1 MSVEF
6 IPFSRQGRLEDGRA
20 FYLRAIDRSDRD
32 RLREELFLK
41 LGVQS
46 LRNRF
51 FAIKQD
57 LTPTELRYFCE
68 VDFVR
73 HVAIVAEV
81 ECEGYRRLVGVA
93 RFLREREADTNAEFA
108 ITVTD
113 PFQGIGIGKQLFS
126 HLITSARELGIERLD
141 GSLLAQ
147 NSRMTA
153 LIQKTRLPAVSS
165 RESGIVS
172 VSIHL

>member
-6 IPFSRQGRLEDGRA
+6 VPFSRQCRLDDGRVL
-20 FYLRAIDRSDRD
+20 YLRAIDRSDRE

-41 LGVQS
+41 LGLQS

-68 VDFVR
+68 VDFIH

-81 ECEGYRRLVGVA
+81 ECDGYRRLVGVA
-93 RFLREREADTNAEFA
+93 RFLREHEAAPNAEFA
-108 ITVTD
+108 ITVID

-141 GSLLAQ
+141 GTLLAQ
-147 NSRMTA
+147 NNQMTA
-153 LIQKTRLPAVSS
+153 LLRNTRLPAVST
-165 RESGIVS
+165 RDNGMVS
-172 VSIHL
+172 VSLHL